1 MATPNTKAR
10 VRAPKLDEI
19 AAAAV
24 DLAREAAADVSGAE
38 AVGEHIAAVAEPGDR
53 LVTHYFESHLAGYVD
68 WHWAVTVVRAARAK
82 VATVNEVSLLPKP
95 EALLAPDWVPWEER
109 IQPGDIGPGLLM
121 ATPDNDP
128 RLEPGFAAT
137 DLPADADTSEW
148 VQLRTTVAELG
159 LGRERVLSQHGRDDA
174 AERWLKGDPGPMDDG
189 SREAPA
195 NCATCAYFIP
205 LRGSLGTLYGACA
218 NVYSHSDG
226 KVVHLDHGCGGHS
239 DVVERS
245 RARELPA
252 PVFDTIVVDEV
263 LFD

>member
-1 MATPNTKAR
+1 MTTTPRTKT
-10 VRAPKLDEI
+10 PKLDQI
-19 AAAAV
+19 AAQAV
-24 DLAREAAADVSGAE
+24 DLAREAASDVSGE
-38 AVGEHIAAVAEPGDR
+38 DAVGEHLDAVAEQGDR
-53 LVTHYFESHLAGYVD
+53 LVTHYFECLLDGYTD
-68 WHWAVTVVRAARAK
+68 WHWAVTLVRAARAK
-82 VATVNEVSLLPKP
+82 VATVNEVSLLPK
-95 EALLAPDWVPWEER
+95 ENALLAPKWVPWEDR

-159 LGRERVLSQHGRDDA
+159 LGRERVMSQHGRDLA
-174 AERWLKGDPGPMDDG
+174 AERWLKGPSGPNDEA

-195 NCATCAYFIP
+195 NCATCGYFVP

-218 NVYSHSDG
+218 NAYSQSDG
-226 KVVHLDHGCGGHS
+226 QVVHLDHGCGGHS
-239 DVVERS
+239 DVVEKS
-245 RARELPA
+245 RARELPE
-252 PVFDTIVVDEV
+252 PVLDTIGVDEV